1 MTHWNLP
8 REIEVYE
15 IGARRL
21 YVKTG
26 ARNFAISED
35 DVTPEELLGIA
46 GDIAARQA
54 KPSEPQIGQASV
66 WVAVQR
72 GTGGPFPAVES
83 HPPGLS
89 EANQAQA

>member
-1 MTHWNLP
+1 MTYQDLP

-35 DVTPEELLGIA
+35 DVTPEELVGIA
-46 GDIAARQA
+46 AHIAAQQA
-54 KPSEPQIGQASV
+54 KRSEPHIGQAPV
-66 WVAVQR
+66 TAKGRQVDVVLAA
-72 GTGGPFPAVES
+72 GNTGYQYPSQV
-83 HPPGLS
+83 S
-89 EANQAQA
+89 ENTV